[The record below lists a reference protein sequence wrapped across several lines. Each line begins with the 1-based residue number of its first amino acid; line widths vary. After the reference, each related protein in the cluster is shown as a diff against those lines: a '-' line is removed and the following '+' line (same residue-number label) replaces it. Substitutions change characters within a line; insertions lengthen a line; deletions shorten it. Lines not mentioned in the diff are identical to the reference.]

1 MKHILLIDDSV
12 VNLKLAKTALQSE
25 YKVTMVTSG
34 EEALTFLARQQ
45 PDLILLDIEMPG
57 LSGFDVVEK
66 LKENG
71 RINRAPV
78 IFLTAIY
85 DPDVEARALSQGVV
99 DFIHKPFA
107 TEAMLSRVRL
117 HLEINDYRK
126 NLENLVAESVAKL
139 AGVMAEKERINAE
152 LDIARQIQ
160 MSLLPAQSFSRL
172 GRDGFSLYA
181 TMVPAREV
189 GGDFYDYFLVDRDHL
204 GIVAGD
210 VSGKGI
216 PAALFMI
223 VTKTLIRNFAMM
235 GLGPAEVFI
244 KTNEQ
249 LCGNNDAGMFVTAF
263 FGILDLRSGGFT
275 FVNAGHN
282 FPLLRRANGAYDWL
296 RSQVRLVL
304 AYTANTR
311 YRDSVISL
319 GPGDL
324 LLLYTDGVTESIDTR
339 GELFG
344 NNRLIDMVNASR
356 PLGPRELLQAVM
368 REVHEFSGGEPQSD
382 DITLLGL
389 AYAGDMGTEKT
400 YDEA

>member
-1 MKHILLIDDSV
+1 MKHILLVDDSV
-12 VNLKLAKTALQSE
+12 VNLKLAKSALEGE

-34 EEALTFLARQQ
+34 GEALKFLDKQQ
-45 PDLILLDIEMPG
+45 PDLILLDIEMPE

-66 LKENG
+66 LKQAG

-117 HLEINDYRK
+117 HLEINDYRR
-126 NLENLVAESVAKL
+126 NLERLVAESVAKL

-160 MSLLPAQSFSRL
+160 MSLLPAQAFART
-172 GRDGFSLYA
+172 GQGGFDLYA
-181 TMVPAREV
+181 TMTPAKEV
-189 GGDFYDYFLVDRDHL
+189 GGDFYDYFLIDRDHL
-204 GIVAGD
+204 GVVAGD

-235 GLGPAEVFI
+235 GLQPAEVFSR
-244 KTNEQ
+244 TNEQ
-249 LCGNNDAGMFVTAF
+249 LYGNNDAGMFVTAF
-263 FGILDLRSGGFT
+263 FGILDLRTGAFT

-282 FPLLRRANGAYDWL
+282 FPLLRRSGRPYDWL
-296 RSQVRLVL
+296 KSPIRLVL
-304 AYTANTR
+304 AYMAGTR
-311 YRDSVISL
+311 YEESGISMAS
-319 GPGDL
+319 GDML
-324 LLLYTDGVTESIDTR
+324 YLYTDGVTESADAQD
-339 GELFG
+339 GLYG
-344 NNRLIDMVNASR
+344 NDRLLDLLNRNLA
-356 PLGPRELLQAVM
+356 LGPQELLQLVT
-368 REVHEFSGGEPQSD
+368 REVHAFSSGVPQSD
-382 DITLLGL
+382 DITMLGL
-389 AYAGDMGTEKT
+389 EYAGDNQTGIIFRET
-400 YDEA
+400 

>member
-1 MKHILLIDDSV
+1 MKHILLVDDSV
-12 VNLKLAKTALQSE
+12 VNLKLAKAALEQE

-34 EEALTFLARQQ
+34 EEALKFLEKKQ

-66 LKENG
+66 MKETG
-71 RINRAPV
+71 RLSRAPV
-78 IFLTAIY
+78 IFLTAIF

-126 NLENLVAESVAKL
+126 NLERLVAESVAKL

-160 MSLLPAQSFSRL
+160 MSLLPAQSFART
-172 GRDGFSLYA
+172 GCGGFDLYA
-181 TMVPAREV
+181 TMTPAKEV
-189 GGDFYDYFLVDRDHL
+189 GGDFYDYFLIDRDHL

-223 VTKTLIRNFAMM
+223 VTKTLIKNFAMM

-244 KTNEQ
+244 RTNEQ
-249 LCGNNDAGMFVTAF
+249 LCLNNDAGMFVTAF

-282 FPLLRRANGAYDWL
+282 FPLLRRADHPYDWL
-296 RSQVRLVL
+296 KSPIRLVL
-304 AYTANTR
+304 AYMSGTR
-311 YRDSVISL
+311 YEDSVLSL
-319 GPGDL
+319 GPGDML
-324 LLLYTDGVTESIDTR
+324 YLYTDGVTESANAQS
-339 GELFG
+339 GLFG
-344 NNRLIDMVNASR
+344 NDRLLELLDANPA
-356 PLGPRELLQAVM
+356 LGPNELLQLVM
-368 REVHEFSGGEPQSD
+368 REVSAFSGGEPQSD
-382 DITLLGL
+382 DITMLGL
-389 AYAGDMGTEKT
+389 EYAGDVPAVKNI
-400 YDEA
+400 